1 MKKYIKRNS
10 DTFVSSGHIGN
21 TNFCHYSRDLRKIKD
36 YVICNVDYYEMSSY
50 SEKKEILFR
59 KGFKYKIKY
68 RFKIISLTESGYIK
82 NEKKYI
88 LVKSDSKK
96 ERLIMEIDVIDKD
109 MGKLTYGK
117 HLLIEKI

>member
-1 MKKYIKRNS
+1 MMNTSWKKMSEINVYIFK
-10 DTFVSSGHIGN
+10 TSS
-21 TNFCHYSRDLRKIKD
+21 
-36 YVICNVDYYEMSSY
+36 SSL
-50 SEKKEILFR
+50 I
-59 KGFKYKIKY
+59 
-68 RFKIISLTESGYIK
+68 FKIISLTESGYIK

-109 MGKLTYGK
+109 VGKLTYGK